1 MPTFRQDNKLGDSVP
16 LIKTPDIGDKQVTE
30 RKLADGSVTSS
41 KLSTEIA
48 NMLSLLTTRISAF
61 KVADNLSSLPTEENT
76 IGWLVDNHLYVYVG
90 NGSTPE
96 SGMYQDC
103 GELRG
108 PQGIQGEQGLSG
120 LNGKSAYDIWTEQ
133 PGNEDKS
140 EIDFLEFTR
149 GSKGDKGDQGE
160 RGYDISNIEQIVK
173 STEDGGKNIIRVT
186 RSDGWSKVFEIFNG
200 SKGSKGD
207 KGTSIVKL
215 EQTRKTTESSGLNTI
230 EATLGDGTKESFEIY
245 NGAKGEQGDKGEKG
259 DNGDQGKIGP
269 QGNSGIADASNK
281 TLVNDAITGGE
292 TDFLSAEVGKLGIL
306 TYDCSKG
313 GTVTHTTLQDAIN
326 SVPTTFQK
334 VGLTITYKSG
344 DTIYRYTLK
353 ANAWSA
359 DQTNWFSVE
368 DKLSELS
375 KSAYNY
381 EFFCQAQTVSFKYG
395 PSFSVTMHIVMYNGS
410 KNLGYFYKKG
420 STIETYATLES
431 DDVTFTLKNYSY
443 LYVDLKDNKVKV
455 SQEDL
460 LSYDDRLVLLANFQA
475 ETLGFSIG
483 LMAPYINTLKQ
494 NAVAKASYRLYSKS
508 KIVVNRISQY
518 QSSITISTDK
528 KLGQIGWL
536 SYDSIN
542 GLYLYNEGNELTKT
556 YVLNHSDL
564 LVANSEGI
572 LSVVSYSTY
581 SGYPVGF
588 TVLAY
593 LHEDKIVGILNEY
606 ITSENASDKLSE
618 LSKSAYNYEFF
629 CQAQTVSFKYG
640 PSFSVTMHI
649 VMYNGSKN
657 LGYFYKKGSTI
668 ETYATLESDDVTFT
682 LKNYSYLYVDL
693 KDNKV
698 KVSQEDLLSY
708 DDRLVLLANFQA
720 ETLGFSIGLMAPYIN
735 TLKQNAVAKASYRLY
750 SKSKIVVNRISQYQS
765 SITISTDKK
774 LGQIGWLSYDS
785 INGLYLYNEG
795 NELTKTYV
803 LNHSDLLVANS
814 EGILSVVSYST
825 YSGYPVGF
833 TVLAYLHEDKIVGI
847 LNEYITSENV
857 SDKLSELSKSAYNYD
872 NIIRTIQRCGYSG
885 DGAPFQSLQAYRDA
899 IKHGFSILLADLMF
913 TRDNVPVCSHDYYLN
928 QYYSNVYNSDGNL
941 VDKSLQIYIR
951 EKTYEELLA
960 YDWGAG
966 KYKGTK
972 LLKFEDF
979 VKFCKINGVSEMY
992 VEIKELTSDIQASIA
1007 CNIVKK
1013 YNMKEKTS
1021 FAADSKNTLKLI
1033 LNHLPYT
1040 RVATMPSTI
1049 DDNTI
1054 NELLSINNGK
1064 CKLFFFAW
1072 DTTTLSNDIVKKL
1085 IDNNIDFEFGTLN
1098 TKEKVKEYFNR
1109 GNIYLYCAGVESN
1122 SLHIGNILKELE
1134 I

>member
-1 MPTFRQDNKLGDSVP
+1 M
-16 LIKTPDIGDKQVTE
+16 IKTPDIGDKQVTE

-215 EQTRKTTESSGLNTI
+215 EQTRKTTESSGPNTI

-259 DNGDQGKIGP
+259 DKGDQGEIGP
-269 QGNSGIADASNK
+269 HGNSGIADASNK

-313 GTVTHTTLQDAIN
+313 GTVTHTTLQGAIN

-359 DQTNWFSVE
+359 DPTNWFSVE

-381 EFFCQAQTVSFKYG
+381 EFFCQAQTVSFEYG

-455 SQEDL
+455 SEEDL
-460 LSYDDRLVLLANFQA
+460 LSYDDRLVLLVNFQA

-528 KLGQIGWL
+528 
-536 SYDSIN
+536 
-542 GLYLYNEGNELTKT
+542 E
-556 YVLNHSDL
+556 
-564 LVANSEGI
+564 
-572 LSVVSYSTY
+572 
-581 SGYPVGF
+581 
-588 TVLAY
+588 
-593 LHEDKIVGILNEY
+593 
-606 ITSENASDKLSE
+606 
-618 LSKSAYNYEFF
+618 
-629 CQAQTVSFKYG
+629 
-640 PSFSVTMHI
+640 
-649 VMYNGSKN
+649 
-657 LGYFYKKGSTI
+657 
-668 ETYATLESDDVTFT
+668 
-682 LKNYSYLYVDL
+682 
-693 KDNKV
+693 
-698 KVSQEDLLSY
+698 
-708 DDRLVLLANFQA
+708 
-720 ETLGFSIGLMAPYIN
+720 
-735 TLKQNAVAKASYRLY
+735 
-750 SKSKIVVNRISQYQS
+750 
-765 SITISTDKK
+765 

-1021 FAADSKNTLKLI
+1021 FAADSKNTLELI

-1064 CKLFFFAW
+1064 CKLFFLAW

-1109 GNIYLYCAGVESN
+1109 DNIYLYCAGVESD